1 MTHRVREKARNE
13 HQTTL
18 RSTDVKAIHPRPVRD
33 RNVCQQR
40 AQASQ
45 AEDDHQHTHDMNIS
59 ADQLNLPPSQPIPE
73 ADRDKRP
80 AKSKNAALR
89 ASEINVDLLEPN
101 IIVGKR
107 ERKPYNPHTMTV
119 DTSNIPMV
127 PFHFSFAVAWDPGD
141 FLKMIE
147 KYHPML
153 VNVARFINN

>member
-40 AQASQ
+40 ARASQ
-45 AEDDHQHTHDMNIS
+45 AEDDRRRTRDMK
-59 ADQLNLPPSQPIPE
+59 DQLNLPPSQPIPE
-73 ADRDKRP
+73 ADRDNP
-80 AKSKNAALR
+80 AESKNAALH

-101 IIVGKR
+101 ILVGKR
-107 ERKPYNPHTMTV
+107 ERKPYNPHAMNV
-119 DTSNIPMV
+119 DTSNIPIV
-127 PFHFSFAVAWDPGD
+127 PFHFSFAVVWDPGG
-141 FLKMIE
+141 FSKMIE

-153 VNVARFINN
+153 VNVPRFINN